1 MKKPCMKSHTWHK
14 IFCLFTCLLDSGVHY
29 AVLMALLFLLIK
41 LNQIIY
47 AFSEAPE
54 TASTEWVVSSGV
66 DGFVLADA
74 PETASASLLFADS
87 LVFSEAPETPSTL
100 LSFFEAPETASVL
113 LPTSSCP
120 VCSRYQS
127 RIGQERVGSK
137 TDASSCPVCSKY
149 QSIIG

>member
-1 MKKPCMKSHTWHK
+1 MKSHTWHK

-54 TASTEWVVSSGV
+54 TASTEWMVSSGAG
-66 DGFVLADA
+66 GFVLADA

-100 LSFFEAPETASVL
+100 LSFLRHQKRHLFCFLQVL
-113 LPTSSCP
+113 
-120 VCSRYQS
+120 VQFVR
-127 RIGQERVGSK
+127 G
-137 TDASSCPVCSKY
+137 Y